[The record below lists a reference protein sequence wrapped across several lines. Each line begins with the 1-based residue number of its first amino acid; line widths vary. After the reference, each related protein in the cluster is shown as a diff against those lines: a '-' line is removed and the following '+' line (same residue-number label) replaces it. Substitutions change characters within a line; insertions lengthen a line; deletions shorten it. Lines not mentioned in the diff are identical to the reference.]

1 MSPRTLIIAILSAAT
16 AFAGGYALLDA
27 MQPPQSP
34 TQELVTAV
42 DSTPL
47 PLVTGADGT
56 LTIPLEAYVGSY
68 GDEYV
73 DAYADYDDD
82 DYDDDDHDDD
92 KDHHKKSEKD
102 HEKNSD
108 KDHDKKESR
117 ERKSKHDD
125 DDDHH
130 DDHKKQTEVGS
141 LVQGLITAAA
151 SFGRAE

>member
-34 TQELVTAV
+34 SQELVTAV

-73 DAYADYDDD
+73 DAYADYDD

-130 DDHKKQTEVGS
+130 DDHKEQTEVGS

-151 SFGRAE
+151 GFGRAE